1 MEAYRGGDTGRVM
14 QQLVWHVVA
23 LDHGFPSEKYGLKTA
38 HRVLLVF
45 EGEAALAAVLQRLLL
60 WDSIH
65 EHRQFILCSTIERL
79 QKDFQDWYSVREGN
93 IAAGGLV

>member
-23 LDHGFPSEKYGLKTA
+23 LDHGLPSEKYGLKTA
-38 HRVLLVF
+38 HRVLVVF
-45 EGEAALAAVLQRLLL
+45 EEEAALAAVLQRLLR

-79 QKDFQDWYSVREGN
+79 QKNFRTGTRCGRGRSRR
-93 IAAGGLV
+93 AG